1 MGCINRNEI
10 ARRAKRK
17 FPNLDENYN
26 SSTKADYTFDKYNTF
41 VKSNWPDREW
51 D

>member
-17 FPNLDENYN
+17 FPNSDENYN

-41 VKSNWPDREW
+41 ANWPDREW
-51 D
+51 N